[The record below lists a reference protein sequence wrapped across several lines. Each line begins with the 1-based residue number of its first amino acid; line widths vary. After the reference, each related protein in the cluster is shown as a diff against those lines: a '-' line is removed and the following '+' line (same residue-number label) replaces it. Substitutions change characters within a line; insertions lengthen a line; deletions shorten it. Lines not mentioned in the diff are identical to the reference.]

1 MHFPLLENEQKEG
14 DEKTREM
21 NFEVS
26 EVIKD

>member
-1 MHFPLLENEQKEG
+1 MHFPLLENEQKEE
-14 DEKTREM
+14 DEKTWKM

>member
-1 MHFPLLENEQKEG
+1 MHFPLLENEQKEE